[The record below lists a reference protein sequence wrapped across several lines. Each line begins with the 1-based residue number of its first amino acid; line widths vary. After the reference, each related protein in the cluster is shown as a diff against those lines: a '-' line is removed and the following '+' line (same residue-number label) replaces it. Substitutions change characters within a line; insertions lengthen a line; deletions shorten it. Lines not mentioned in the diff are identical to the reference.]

1 MAGHDAW
8 KVLPFTLGEWQD
20 EAKSFNLFL
29 RGVWIYRCLTLAKM
43 ACRQTGGEKAK
54 TLAWHWG
61 LSEKRN
67 KALRSPQESVRV
79 GEKMKENKPESI

>member
-43 ACRQTGGEKAK
+43 ACRQIGREKVEDACLALGLERKAQQGVAQSTRIRQGG
-54 TLAWHWG
+54 
-61 LSEKRN
+61 
-67 KALRSPQESVRV
+67 
-79 GEKMKENKPESI
+79 

>member
-20 EAKSFNLFL
+20 EAKSFNLFCAVYGFADVL
-29 RGVWIYRCLTLAKM
+29 PWRKWLTGKQAERK
-43 ACRQTGGEKAK
+43 RK
-54 TLAWHWG
+54 TLVWLWG

-67 KALRSPQESVRV
+67 KALRSPQESTRV
-79 GEKMKENKPESI
+79 GERMKENKPESI

>member
-43 ACRQTGGEKAK
+43 ACRQTGGEKAEDAC
-54 TLAWHWG
+54 LALG
-61 LSEKRN
+61 LER
-67 KALRSPQESVRV
+67 KAQQSVAQSTRI
-79 GEKMKENKPESI
+79 P

>member
-1 MAGHDAW
+1 MAGHDVW

-43 ACRQTGGEKAK
+43 ACRQTGGEKVEDAC
-54 TLAWHWG
+54 LALG
-61 LSEKRN
+61 LER
-67 KALRSPQESVRV
+67 KAQQGVAQSTRIHQGG
-79 GEKMKENKPESI
+79 GEDEGE